1 MYKKNV
7 HDAPWGWVPGV
18 KFWKIMKLS
27 VLLLLLSVLGVQ
39 AATNA
44 QQVTIR
50 KQSIALKDVF
60 REVKKQTG
68 YNYLWAARSLNSGQ
82 KVNVNI
88 SNLALND
95 AIRTIIQDLPL
106 TFTIQENTIL
116 IKEETTAPQNK
127 RTSKIVPSSGR
138 RDEVRQDLIDVKGRV
153 TDSLG
158 KGIPGVTVSGYAA
171 FNDKSV
177 GQTSTNSQG
186 DFFLR
191 GIPSDGRITVTGI
204 GYLAEWRGVKEDLGS
219 IILRLKTSALE
230 EVVVKSGFVD
240 RKRETFT
247 GAANTITGT
256 QLLQNGNQN
265 ILQSLKNIDPAFHLM
280 ENLDMGSN
288 PNNMPDLVLRG
299 KSSIPNLTGQF
310 DGTPNMPLFILD
322 GFETTV
328 QRVYDMDMNRV
339 KSVTILK
346 DATAKAIYGAKAGN
360 GVVVIESI
368 QPEAGRVRI
377 NYNSKLNLE
386 VPDLTGYNLMNAK
399 EKLQWEKDYN
409 MWNSPFP
416 DVNNYRETIY
426 NDYYQKVHQ
435 QGVDTYWLSQPLQ
448 VGVGQQ
454 HSLNVD
460 GGDEAFRYSASLNY
474 NDIAGAMKGSDR
486 TTTTINNILSYRYKN
501 LVVRNTLEY
510 SNNVGKNSPYGSFSE
525 YVGLNPYY
533 SPYDMDGKLTKIAGF
548 YPATATYSGAEIVYN
563 PLYNASLNVI
573 DQNKYIQLIDNFYAE
588 YRIDNHWRVN
598 TGIGFTQQRNSSD
611 RFLPPSHTNFIYYDS
626 DSELAPY
633 KGQWTTGNGTIRN
646 LETNTS
652 VNYTN
657 NIGRN
662 ILTGSV
668 TLNTNDQR
676 GINNSFVAEGFA
688 NDFATDI
695 SLASFY
701 QRAAKPGGSDSW
713 ARTVGLVGIFNYS
726 FDQRF
731 NIDASY
737 RTQGS
742 SQYGKNARWG
752 NFWSVGTSYN
762 FHHETF
768 VKEWGFNELR
778 LRGSVGY
785 TGSQNSNYSAIMA
798 LGTYLPNLYNGQ
810 RGIVLSALPN
820 PDLRWQKKMDYNA
833 GLDVGIWES
842 KLSARLDFY
851 RQITND
857 QVTSMEAAP
866 STGFPTYMANIGQVE
881 NSGFEANIRYQAFN
895 NVESKSF
902 LNIAVGA
909 TKNKNILKKLSGA
922 FTSFN
927 DNLDKSLDANND
939 TRYNK
944 PIARFVQGQSMD
956 AIWAVRSLGINPAN
970 GQEIFLDRAGYL
982 TDVWSSADL
991 IVAGDQQPKLNGVIN
1006 VSAGYKGWM
1015 LALTGTYRFGG
1026 KLYNS
1031 TLVDRVEN
1039 IDGKNNLDRRIL
1051 NAWRQPGDNA
1061 IYRLPQVGMG
1071 SQTMVFTNPTT
1082 RFVQRNNEFYFSTI
1096 NLSYDVQSPV
1106 LLKRLGLER
1115 FRATLYSNEVLR
1127 LSSIDIERGTSY
1139 PFTRNFSFTINAIF

>member
-1 MYKKNV
+1 MKKHYFLYV
-7 HDAPWGWVPGV
+7 
-18 KFWKIMKLS
+18 MKLTFFFILLGLLHVNANSYSQS
-27 VLLLLLSVLGVQ
+27 VTLKGSDLSL
-39 AATNA
+39 
-44 QQVTIR
+44 
-50 KQSIALKDVF
+50 SEIASAV
-60 REVKKQTG
+60 RKQTG
-68 YNYLWAARSLNSGQ
+68 YAVSGNSAALKQLKPITMDVKNMPLDNFLDLIVRNQNVTYRKEGRNIILRPNS
-82 KVNVNI
+82 
-88 SNLALND
+88 
-95 AIRTIIQDLPL
+95 
-106 TFTIQENTIL
+106 
-116 IKEETTAPQNK
+116 
-127 RTSKIVPSSGR
+127 PSSKTTGAKISKVEGV
-138 RDEVRQDLIDVKGRV
+138 DKQGDIDVRGRV
-153 TDSLG
+153 VDSLG
-158 KGIPGVTVSGYAA
+158 NGLVGITVSAYAA
-171 FNDKSV
+171 FNDKTIAQV
-177 GQTSTNSQG
+177 STDKNG
-186 DFFLR
+186 EFTILGVPR
-191 GIPSDGRITVTGI
+191 DGRIVVTAI
-204 GYLAEWRGVKEDLGS
+204 GYVATWVNAKPDVGTIV
-219 IILRLKTSALE
+219 LRIHLSDLE

-247 GAANTITGT
+247 GAANTVTGA

-265 ILQSLKNIDPAFHLM
+265 ILQSLKNIDPAFRLM
-280 ENLDMGSN
+280 ENLEMGSN

-299 KSSIPNLTGQF
+299 KSSIPNLTGEF

-328 QRVYDMDMNRV
+328 QRIYDMDMNRV

-377 NYNSKLNLE
+377 NYNGKLNLE
-386 VPDLTGYNLMNAK
+386 APDLTGYKLMDAK
-399 EKLQWEKDYN
+399 EKLQWEKDHN
-409 MWNSPFP
+409 MWNSSFP
-416 DVNNYRETIY
+416 DVNNYRESIY
-426 NDYYQKVHQ
+426 NEYYQKVYL

-474 NDIAGAMKGSDR
+474 NDIVGAMKGSNR

-501 LVVRNTLEY
+501 LIIRNTLEY
-510 SNNVGKNSPYGSFSE
+510 SNNLGKNSPYGSFSE

-533 SPYDMDGKLTKIAGF
+533 SPYDKDGKLAKIAGF
-548 YPATATYSGAEIVYN
+548 YPATATYSGAEVFYN
-563 PLYNASLNVI
+563 PLYNASLNTI
-573 DQNKYIQLIDNFYAE
+573 DQNKYLQFVDNFYAE
-588 YRIDNHWRVN
+588 YRMDNNWRV
-598 TGIGFTQQRNSSD
+598 TASLGFTQQRNSSD
-611 RFLPPSHTNFIYYDS
+611 RFIPPSHTNFINYDS
-626 DSELAPY
+626 NSELAPY

-657 NIGRN
+657 TIGRN

-668 TLNTNDQR
+668 TLNTNDQQSR
-676 GINNSFVAEGFA
+676 NNSFIAEGFA

-695 SLASFY
+695 SLASSY

-713 ARTVGLVGIFNYS
+713 ARTVGVVGIFNYS

-742 SQYGKNARWG
+742 SQYGANARWG

-762 FHHETF
+762 FHREAF
-768 VKEWGFNELR
+768 IKELGFSELR
-778 LRGSVGY
+778 IRGSVGY

-833 GLDVGIWES
+833 GADLAIWES
-842 KLSARLDFY
+842 KFSARVDFY
-851 RQITND
+851 RQTTND

-895 NVESKSF
+895 HAETKSF

-909 TKNKNILKKLSGA
+909 TKNKNVLKKLSGA
-922 FTSFN
+922 FTSYN
-927 DNLDKSLDANND
+927 ENVDKILDGGNETKYS
-939 TRYNK
+939 K
-944 PIARFVQGQSMD
+944 PVARFVQGQSMD

-970 GQEIFLDRAGYL
+970 GNEVFLDRAGYL
-982 TDVWSSADL
+982 TDIWSSADL
-991 IVAGDQQPKLNGVIN
+991 IVAGDQQPKLNGNVN
-1006 VSAGYKGWM
+1006 VSAGYKG
-1015 LALTGTYRFGG
+1015 LILSLTGTYRFGG

-1039 IDGKNNLDRRIL
+1039 INGKGNLDIRIL
-1051 NAWRQPGDNA
+1051 DAWRQPGDNA
-1061 IYRLPQVGMG
+1061 IYRAPQVGMG
-1071 SQTMVFTNPTT
+1071 SQAMVFTNPTT

-1096 NLSYDVQSPV
+1096 NLSYDVQSQV
-1106 LLKRLGLER
+1106 FLKRLGLER
-1115 FRATLYSNEVLR
+1115 LRATVYSNEVLR

-1139 PFTRNFSFTINAIF
+1139 PFARNFSFAINATF